1 MDFLT
6 LAKKRYSVRAYT
18 KQKVEKEKLDAIL
31 EAAHVAPTGGNCQP
45 QHLIVVQSDEGLR
58 KIGKATNIYGAPL
71 AIIVCS
77 DTNKVWTRP
86 FDGKKLTDID
96 ASIITDH
103 MMMEATYLGL
113 GSVWVCY
120 FKPDIL
126 KAEFKIPDNLEPV
139 NILVLGYADTSR
151 EKVLSADRHAKM
163 RNSLSAMVSFE
174 KL

>member
-1 MDFLT
+1 M
-6 LAKKRYSVRAYT
+6 R
-18 KQKVEKEKLDAIL
+18 
-31 EAAHVAPTGGNCQP
+31 P
-45 QHLIVVQSDEGLR
+45 R

-126 KAEFKIPDNLEPV
+126 KAEFKIPDNL
-139 NILVLGYADTSR
+139 NRST
-151 EKVLSADRHAKM
+151 
-163 RNSLSAMVSFE
+163 SLSSATPTPLVKRLCPQIAMQ
-174 KL
+174 K